1 MLVSNIDWSDYVG
14 RIAVGK
20 ILGGVIKVGDPV
32 FVVRH
37 AEPGKKVRAKITKVF
52 EFTGLGQREVEQ
64 FLASID
70 EDDDVQ
76 HIYTN
81 LEA

>member
-1 MLVSNIDWSDYVG
+1 M
-14 RIAVGK
+14 
-20 ILGGVIKVGDPV
+20 KVEDP
-32 FVVRH
+32 
-37 AEPGKKVRAKITKVF
+37 AAKA
-52 EFTGLGQREVEQ
+52 EVEQ

>member
-1 MLVSNIDWSDYVG
+1 M
-14 RIAVGK
+14 
-20 ILGGVIKVGDPV
+20 KVEDP
-32 FVVRH
+32 
-37 AEPGKKVRAKITKVF
+37 AAKA
-52 EFTGLGQREVEQ
+52 EVER
-64 FLASID
+64 FLSAMD